1 MHASADTQPS
11 GLTRLLRFAASVAP
25 GIFMIGY
32 VIGTGSVTTM
42 AAAGASNGMSLTWT
56 LVFASLFTHI
66 MVVALSRL
74 TILTGETTLFTLRN
88 HFGKPVTI
96 FLIGAL
102 MVTQLASI
110 IGVMAIVSDV
120 MREWTAI
127 VTGGEGVP
135 QVVWAAGFTLL
146 LLGLYWQGSHG
157 FFLKVLAIL
166 VAMMGVAFFL
176 TAFLVKPDPATIIK
190 GLVPSIPK
198 VGNPALLIAG
208 MIGTTMAGVVLVTR
222 SVLVQ
227 EKGWTTSD
235 FREVNRDSGF
245 SMTMLFFINAA
256 IMACAAGTLHLR
268 GMEIERAIDMVR
280 TIEPLAGAAAAALFV
295 FGILAAGLSSL
306 FPNYL
311 LGPWLISDFLGIKR
325 DMSRMAF
332 RVLVVATASF
342 GLVVPIFGG
351 SPVEIMIASQALSP
365 LVMPLLVLFTWILI
379 NKQEIAGEHKPSL
392 LLNVGM
398 GVTLVFSTYML
409 YLAAVGF
416 LNRG

>member
-1 MHASADTQPS
+1 MSPSDSTPPS
-11 GLTRLLRFAASVAP
+11 GWKKLIRFAATVAP

-42 AAAGASNGMSLTWT
+42 ASAGASYGMSLTWT

-74 TILTGETTLFTLRN
+74 TILTGETTLFTFRN
-88 HFGKPVTI
+88 HFGRPITI
-96 FLIGAL
+96 FLIGSL
-102 MVTQLASI
+102 MITQLASI

-120 MREWTAI
+120 MREWTAQ
-127 VTGGEGVP
+127 VTGSKGVP
-135 QVVWAAGFTLL
+135 QIIWAVGFTLL
-146 LLGLYWQGSHG
+146 LLGLYWRGRHG
-157 FFLKVLAIL
+157 FFLKVLAMF
-166 VAMMGVAFFL
+166 VTMMGFAFFM
-176 TAFLVKPDPATIIK
+176 TAFLVKPDPATVVE
-190 GLVPSIPK
+190 GLIPNIPE

-235 FREVNRDSGF
+235 FREVVRDSGF
-245 SMTMLFFINAA
+245 SMTLLFFINAA
-256 IMACAAGTLHLR
+256 IMACAAGTLHVL

-280 TIEPLAGAAAAALFV
+280 TFEPLPAASTLFV

-325 DMSRMAF
+325 DMSRTSF
-332 RVLVVATASF
+332 RILVVVTSSF
-342 GLVVPIFGG
+342 GLIVPIFGG
-351 SPVEIMIASQALSP
+351 SPVQIMIASQALSP

-379 NKQEIAGEHKPSL
+379 NKHRIAGEHKPSL
-392 LLNVGM
+392 LLNFGM
-398 GVTLVFSTYML
+398 GVTFIFSTYML
-409 YLAAVGF
+409 YLAVTGF

>member
-1 MHASADTQPS
+1 MSTSDETQPS
-11 GLTRLLRFAASVAP
+11 GLQKLFRLAASVAP
-25 GIFMIGY
+25 GVFMIGY

-42 AAAGASNGMSLTWT
+42 ATAGADYGMSLTWT
-56 LVFASLFTHI
+56 LILASLFTHI

-74 TILTGETTLFTLRN
+74 TILTGETTLFTFRN

-96 FLIGAL
+96 FLIGSL

-110 IGVMAIVSDV
+110 IGVMAILSDV
-120 MREWTAI
+120 MREWTAQL
-127 VTGGEGVP
+127 TGGAGIP
-135 QVVWAAGFTLL
+135 QIVWAAGFTLL
-146 LLGLYWQGSHG
+146 LLGLYWQGRHG
-157 FFLKVLAIL
+157 FFLKVLALL
-166 VAMMGVAFFL
+166 VTVMGVAFFI
-176 TAFLVKPDPATIIK
+176 TAFMVKPDPATIIE
-190 GLVPSIPK
+190 GLIPSIPD

-227 EKGWTTSD
+227 EKGWTTND
-235 FREVNRDSGF
+235 FHEVNRDSGF
-245 SMTMLFFINAA
+245 SMTLLFFINAA
-256 IMACAAGTLHLR
+256 IMACAAGTLHIR
-268 GMEIERAIDMVR
+268 GIHIEKAIDMVR
-280 TIEPLAGAAAAALFV
+280 TIEPLAGAGAAAMFV

-332 RVLVVATASF
+332 RVLVVVTSLF
-342 GLVVPIFGG
+342 GLIVPIFGG
-351 SPVEIMIASQALSP
+351 SPVQIMITSQALSP

-379 NKQEIAGEHKPSL
+379 NKQSVAREHKPSV

-398 GVTLVFSTYML
+398 AVTLVFSTYML
-409 YLAAVGF
+409 YLAALGF
-416 LNRG
+416 INRG

>member
-1 MHASADTQPS
+1 MSASDETRPS
-11 GLTRLLRFAASVAP
+11 GPQKLLRLAASVAP
-25 GIFMIGY
+25 GVFMIGY

-42 AAAGASNGMSLTWT
+42 ASAGADYGMSLTWT
-56 LVFASLFTHI
+56 LVLASLFTHI

-74 TILTGETTLFTLRN
+74 TILTGETTLFTFRN

-96 FLIGAL
+96 FLIGSL

-120 MREWTAI
+120 MREWTAQ
-127 VTGGEGVP
+127 VTGGEGIP
-135 QVVWAAGFTLL
+135 QIVWAAGFTLL
-146 LLGLYWQGSHG
+146 LLGLYWQGRHG
-157 FFLKVLAIL
+157 FFLKVLALL
-166 VAMMGVAFFL
+166 VAMMGVAFFV
-176 TAFLVKPDPATIIK
+176 TAFMVKPDPATIIE
-190 GLVPSIPK
+190 GLLPSIPD

-227 EKGWTTSD
+227 EKGWTTND

-245 SMTMLFFINAA
+245 SMTLLFLINAA
-256 IMACAAGTLHLR
+256 IMACAAGTLHIR

-280 TIEPLAGAAAAALFV
+280 TIEPLAGAAAAAMFV

-325 DMSRMAF
+325 DMSRPAF
-332 RVLVVATASF
+332 RILVVVTSLF
-342 GLVVPIFGG
+342 GLIVPIVGG
-351 SPVEIMIASQALSP
+351 SPVQIMIASQALSP
-365 LVMPLLVLFTWILI
+365 LVMPLLVLFVWILI
-379 NKQEIAGEHKPSL
+379 NKQSVAREHKPSV
-392 LLNVGM
+392 LLNFGM

-416 LNRG
+416 INRP

>member
-1 MHASADTQPS
+1 MNTSDETQPS
-11 GLTRLLRFAASVAP
+11 GLQKLFRLAASVAP

-42 AAAGASNGMSLTWT
+42 ATAGADYGMSLTWT

-74 TILTGETTLFTLRN
+74 TILTGETTLFTFRN
-88 HFGKPVTI
+88 HFGKPITI
-96 FLIGAL
+96 FLIGSL
-102 MVTQLASI
+102 MITQLASI

-120 MREWTAI
+120 MRQWTAQ

-135 QVVWAAGFTLL
+135 QIVWAAGFTVL
-146 LLGLYWQGSHG
+146 LLGLYWQGRHG
-157 FFLKVLAIL
+157 FFLKVLALL
-166 VAMMGVAFFL
+166 VTMMGIAFFV
-176 TAFLVKPDPATIIK
+176 TAFLVKPNPATMIE
-190 GLVPSIPK
+190 GLVPSIPN

-227 EKGWTTSD
+227 EKGWTTKD

-245 SMTMLFFINAA
+245 SMTLLFFINAA
-256 IMACAAGTLHLR
+256 IMACAAGTLHIR
-268 GMEIERAIDMVR
+268 GMQIEKAIDMVR

-325 DMSRMAF
+325 DMSRTAF
-332 RVLVVATASF
+332 RVLVVVTSLF

-351 SPVEIMIASQALSP
+351 SPVQIMIASQALSP
-365 LVMPLLVLFTWILI
+365 LVMPLLVLFAWVLI
-379 NKQEIAGEHKPSL
+379 NKQSIAREHKPSA
-392 LLNVGM
+392 LLNFGM

-416 LNRG
+416 INRA

>member
-1 MHASADTQPS
+1 MSTSDETQPS
-11 GLTRLLRFAASVAP
+11 GLQKLFRLAASVAP

-42 AAAGASNGMSLTWT
+42 ATAGADYGMSLTWT
-56 LVFASLFTHI
+56 LVLASLFTHI

-74 TILTGETTLFTLRN
+74 TILTGETTLFTFRN

-96 FLIGAL
+96 FLIGSL

-120 MREWTAI
+120 MREWTAQ
-127 VTGGEGVP
+127 VTGGPGIP
-135 QVVWAAGFTLL
+135 QIVWAAGFTLL
-146 LLGLYWQGSHG
+146 LLGLYWQGRHG
-157 FFLKVLAIL
+157 FFLKVLALL
-166 VAMMGVAFFL
+166 VTMMGVAFFV
-176 TAFLVKPDPATIIK
+176 TAFMVKPDPAMIIE
-190 GLVPSIPK
+190 GLLPSIPD

-227 EKGWTTSD
+227 EKGWTTND
-235 FREVNRDSGF
+235 FHEVNRDSGF
-245 SMTMLFFINAA
+245 SMTLLFFINAA
-256 IMACAAGTLHLR
+256 IMACAAGTLHIR

-325 DMSRMAF
+325 DMSRPAF
-332 RVLVVATASF
+332 RILVVSTSLF
-342 GLVVPIFGG
+342 GLIVPIFGG
-351 SPVEIMIASQALSP
+351 SPVQIMIASQALSP
-365 LVMPLLVLFTWILI
+365 LVMPLLVLFVWILI
-379 NKQEIAGEHKPSL
+379 NKQSVAREHKPSV
-392 LLNVGM
+392 LLNIGM

-409 YLAAVGF
+409 YLAVVGF
-416 LNRG
+416 INRG

>member
-1 MHASADTQPS
+1 MNTPAKTQPPV
-11 GLTRLLRFAASVAP
+11 LKKLICFAASVAP

-42 AAAGASNGMSLTWT
+42 ATAGASYGMSLTWT
-56 LVFASLFTHI
+56 LVLASLFTHI
-66 MVVALSRL
+66 MVVAMSRL
-74 TILTGETTLFTLRN
+74 TILTGETTLFTFRN
-88 HFGKPVTI
+88 HFGKPITI

-120 MREWTAI
+120 MREWTAQ

-135 QVVWAAGFTLL
+135 QIVWAAGFTVL
-146 LLGLYWQGSHG
+146 LLGLYWQGRHG
-157 FFLKVLAIL
+157 FFLKVLALL
-166 VAMMGVAFFL
+166 VTMMGFAFFL
-176 TAFLVKPDPATIIK
+176 TAFQVAPNPVTMIE
-190 GLVPSIPK
+190 GLIPSIPQ

-222 SVLVQ
+222 SILVQ

-245 SMTMLFFINAA
+245 SMTVLFFINAA
-256 IMACAAGTLHLR
+256 IMACAAGTLHVS
-268 GMEIERAIDMVR
+268 GMEIEKAIDMVR

-325 DMSRMAF
+325 DMSRMPF
-332 RVLVVATASF
+332 RVLVVVTSLF
-342 GLVVPIFGG
+342 GLIVPIFGG
-351 SPVEIMIASQALSP
+351 SPIQIMIASQALSP
-365 LVMPLLVLFTWILI
+365 LVMPLLVLFVWILI
-379 NKQEIAGEHKPSL
+379 NKESIAGEHKPSL
-392 LLNVGM
+392 LLNIGM

-409 YLAAVGF
+409 YLAVVGF
-416 LNRG
+416 LG

>member
-1 MHASADTQPS
+1 MSASDETQTS
-11 GLTRLLRFAASVAP
+11 GLQKLFRLAASVAP
-25 GIFMIGY
+25 GVFMIGY

-42 AAAGASNGMSLTWT
+42 ASAGADYGMSLTWT
-56 LVFASLFTHI
+56 LVLASLFTHI

-74 TILTGETTLFTLRN
+74 TILTGETTLFTFRN

-96 FLIGAL
+96 FLIASL

-120 MREWTAI
+120 MREWTAQ
-127 VTGGEGVP
+127 VTGGEGIP
-135 QVVWAAGFTLL
+135 QIVWAAGFTLL
-146 LLGLYWQGSHG
+146 LLGLYWQGRHG
-157 FFLKVLAIL
+157 FFLKVLALL
-166 VAMMGVAFFL
+166 VTMMGVAFFV
-176 TAFLVKPDPATIIK
+176 TAFMVRPDPATIIE
-190 GLVPSIPK
+190 GLLPSIPD

-245 SMTMLFFINAA
+245 SMTLLFLINAA
-256 IMACAAGTLHLR
+256 IMACAAGTLHIR

-280 TIEPLAGAAAAALFV
+280 TIEPLAGAAAAAMFV

-325 DMSRMAF
+325 DMSRPAF
-332 RVLVVATASF
+332 RILVVVTSLF
-342 GLVVPIFGG
+342 GLIVPIFGG
-351 SPVEIMIASQALSP
+351 SPVQIMIASQALSP
-365 LVMPLLVLFTWILI
+365 LVMPLLVLFVWILI
-379 NKQEIAGEHKPSL
+379 NKQSVAREHKPSV
-392 LLNVGM
+392 LLNFGM

-409 YLAAVGF
+409 YLAVVGF
-416 LNRG
+416 INRA